1 MSKVVQFFVSCL
13 HHIYF
18 ISTFRGVSLSSFI
31 DMDLSEYTDMKQL
44 EKAIVRRIYITL
56 YKKSRDARDKINQE
70 WFDLNEILNSA
81 FRDNERE
88 LVAKFM
94 PRFKDFY
101 SANNLLID
109 KDSVKLTQEG
119 REMIKFYFLSR

>member
-1 MSKVVQFFVSCL
+1 
-13 HHIYF
+13 
-18 ISTFRGVSLSSFI
+18 
-31 DMDLSEYTDMKQL
+31 MDLSKYTDMKQL

-94 PRFKDFY
+94 PRFKDVY